1 MNFVKLAAVAVAGL
15 LAAAPA
21 QAQQANWPKSM
32 TLGTASIGGV
42 FAVYGQV
49 CWGGRPP
56 TASMCQVGT
65 LKTTN

>member
-32 TLGTASIGGV
+32 TLGTASKIGRAHV
-42 FAVYGQV
+42 
-49 CWGGRPP
+49 
-56 TASMCQVGT
+56 
-65 LKTTN
+65 